1 MKLCVFLILATAT
14 SVIADGH
21 ADICSTQFNYWYGVS
36 NNQGP
41 AGYPDETAEEK
52 LHRLVK
58 EAGVSPIPSMC
69 EMQKNANSYYDHW
82 EKILRFDINKKLGL
96 TEDSRVP
103 GFGFPFQS
111 RTGKSYNGLTPTC
124 VPEDSI
130 EGGFITFDDVQNNA
144 GGPAASCAFGY
155 PGLGAGKT
163 TLTAETN
170 DGSTNVTLFGEKFD
184 NVKSTCRLKILGFE
198 DEDLELQWCITDIL
212 KSMRVDKAGTCC
224 NTSTCI
230 Q

>member
-1 MKLCVFLILATAT
+1 MYYIIIIVNVTIFNTTTTSMKLCVFLILATAT

-21 ADICSTQFNYWYGVS
+21 ADICSSQFNWWYGVS

-58 EAGVSPIPSMC
+58 KALPDGTPIPSMC
-69 EMQKNANSYYDHW
+69 EMQKNANGYYHHW
-82 EKILRFDINKKLGL
+82 EEILREINNMPP
-96 TEDSRVP
+96 DAPAP

-130 EGGFITFDDVQNNA
+130 AGRFITFDDVQNNA
-144 GGPAASCAFGY
+144 GILEFEIFHQPLLS
-155 PGLGAGKT
+155 LAGNNQ
-163 TLTAETN
+163 ET
-170 DGSTNVTLFGEKFD
+170 D
-184 NVKSTCRLKILGFE
+184 
-198 DEDLELQWCITDIL
+198 
-212 KSMRVDKAGTCC
+212 
-224 NTSTCI
+224 
-230 Q
+230 